1 MSNSLTVTCD
11 NCGSTFDTDQLVGM
25 VIRNPASRGFAV
37 PDQNWVFCRCSKCQ
51 NEFSFSV
58 NNEQYAPFHDAIC
71 ALERPWDEEA
81 FEGPLEEGPWDEE
94 AFEGEEENGLNHP
107 APKPIPTA
115 DTSKNK
121 LDEFKFLIKKI
132 DKNLPGIEL
141 MPQILKALITMIGEP
156 MSDLQGCY
164 KMVKSEFRLTDRDIE
179 AFRKDLNHFKAQ
191 IELDKKRK
199 EYSDKIKQY
208 NTPPKELTEQEKQ
221 EALAYLKDPNLIN
234 NISRD
239 IGIAGEVVGEE
250 TNKMMLYLAAISRK
264 FSEPISLVIF
274 GKSSSG
280 KSLLANAILKF
291 VPKEDRFDLSSA
303 SSQAFN
309 YMGDRLKHKFVLV
322 QEWEGIEKIL
332 PTIRVLQSEGK
343 LSRLVTIQNPDNKIP
358 EAVNKP
364 SDCPCSIVI
373 TTTKEGIHDE
383 NSTRIFELYADETV
397 AQTQNVRSKILQDA
411 SIKYGEGKKAKERIL
426 NLHHNIQRV
435 LEPFEV
441 VIPYAAHHLSFPAY
455 TTRNRRDTKRF
466 LQLIRAVAFLRQKQK
481 EIKVDNND
489 EKYIEADPYDYEV
502 AYQLGIP
509 VIASTLDQ
517 ISERAKNV
525 LRVCCTLMDDLKT
538 QGNQQTWFTPKEI
551 QEKASNL
558 EVDLHNYTD
567 LGKQL
572 EALTRH
578 EYLELSQASKGAR
591 KFYTV
596 LFNYVRDEAGNI
608 INLGNRDVKDITTP
622 DVLRKKLSST

>member
-1 MSNSLTVTCD
+1 MVSNSLPVRCD

-25 VIRNPASRGFAV
+25 VIRNPGPRGFAG
-37 PDQNWVFCRCSKCQ
+37 PGQNWVSFRCSKCQ

-179 AFRKDLNHFKAQ
+179 AFRKDLNDYKAQ

-221 EALAYLKDPNLIN
+221 EALAYLKDPDLIN

-250 TNKMMLYLAAISRK
+250 TNKMMLYLSAISRK
-264 FSEPISLVIF
+264 FREPISVVIF

-280 KSLLANAILKF
+280 KSLLANAISKF
-291 VPKEDRFDLSSA
+291 VPEEDKIILSSA

-309 YMGDRLKHKFVLV
+309 YMGDGLKHKFVLV

-397 AQTQNVRSKILQDA
+397 AQTRNVVNERRRKGH
-411 SIKYGEGKKAKERIL
+411 IKHCVDEKEKERIL

-435 LEPFEV
+435 LEPFTV
-441 VIPYAAHHLSFPAY
+441 DIPYAKHISFPERA
-455 TTRNRRDTKRF
+455 TRNRRDVERF
-466 LQLIRAVAFLRQKQK
+466 FQLIRVVAFLRQKQK
-481 EIKVDNND
+481 KIKLYKNK
-489 EKYIEADPYDYEV
+489 KYIEADLDDYKV
-502 AYQLGIP
+502 AYHLGIP

-517 ISERAKNV
+517 ISERAKTV
-525 LRVCCTLMDDLKT
+525 LRVCCALKDDLKAR
-538 QGNQQTWFTPKEI
+538 GNQQPWFTPKAI
-551 QEKASNL
+551 QEKASSI
-558 EVDLHNYTD
+558 EVDLDNYTD
-567 LGKQL
+567 LSKQL
-572 EALTRH
+572 KALTKY

-622 DVLRKKLSST
+622 VVLREKLSST